1 MTQAIDN
8 VTKKARLIASNL
20 NVTLGGVKTVEYGQ
34 LEYGGPRLRR
44 AIWFVPPTIEMNEK
58 AEKSSSWNTY
68 GIMENDVS
76 ETIIVVGEIQD
87 E

>member
-8 VTKKARLIASNL
+8 VTKKAGLIASNL
-20 NVTLGGVKTVEYGQ
+20 NVTLGGVKTV
-34 LEYGGPRLRR
+34 EYGGPRLRR